1 MRDRWNTI
9 VPWVLPPAIF
19 ENVNGS
25 TLYLKLIIPVF
36 SVIFLSLLTFP
47 VKRLQVST
55 LQLSFA
61 IAKFFTLMPQ
71 KQKKC
76 LIFFQVVTAF
86 SCKQTKLLSRNIRF
100 HNRIAIHYCHYLAN
114 NLSVSSVSVFHGSRT
129 SPAIRDFEGSEQV
142 LSIPGSK
149 IRAKKL
155 KINLGN
161 PPKVLR
167 KARCQLAVFWTY
179 F

>member
-1 MRDRWNTI
+1 MPN
-9 VPWVLPPAIF
+9 F
-19 ENVNGS
+19 
-25 TLYLKLIIPVF
+25 F
-36 SVIFLSLLTFP
+36 SGRHSFFLQTDKT
-47 VKRLQVST
+47 VEQ
-55 LQLSFA
+55 
-61 IAKFFTLMPQ
+61 KF
-71 KQKKC
+71 
-76 LIFFQVVTAF
+76 
-86 SCKQTKLLSRNIRF
+86 RF

-161 PPKVLR
+161 PPKILR
-167 KARCQLAVFWTY
+167 KAPYQLAVFWTY